1 MIRKEFLVSGRVQ
14 GVGFRF
20 FCKYQASLL
29 SLTGYAENLDD
40 GQVLIEVQG
49 DESSIRKFKTKIL
62 NGNGFSRV
70 ISIDEKDLTVDT
82 REKDFLH
89 TNYR

>member
-40 GQVLIEVQG
+40 GAFFIDLL
-49 DESSIRKFKTKIL
+49 SNS
-62 NGNGFSRV
+62 FSTP
-70 ISIDEKDLTVDT
+70 SK
-82 REKDFLH
+82 K
-89 TNYR
+89 Y

>member
-29 SLTGYAENLDD
+29 SLTGYAKNLED
-40 GQVLIEVQG
+40 GSVLIEVQG
-49 DESSIRKFKTKIL
+49 NESSIKKFKSSIL
-62 NGNGFSRV
+62 KGNGFSRI
-70 ISIDEKDLTVDT
+70 ISIDEKDLPVDT
-82 REKDFLH
+82 REKRFS
-89 TNYR
+89 TY

>member
-1 MIRKEFLVSGRVQ
+1 MIRKEFLVSGRVK

-40 GQVLIEVQG
+40 GQVH
-49 DESSIRKFKTKIL
+49 T
-62 NGNGFSRV
+62 
-70 ISIDEKDLTVDT
+70 LTTQVVMV
-82 REKDFLH
+82 
-89 TNYR
+89 NSYGQSG

>member
-29 SLTGYAENLDD
+29 SLTGYAKNLED
-40 GQVLIEVQG
+40 GSVLIEVQG
-49 DESSIRKFKTKIL
+49 NESSIKKFKSSIL
-62 NGNGFSRV
+62 KGNGYSRI
-70 ISIDEKDLTVDT
+70 ISIDEKDLPVDT
-82 REKDFLH
+82 REKRFS
-89 TNYR
+89 TY

>member
-29 SLTGYAENLDD
+29 SLTGYAKNLED
-40 GQVLIEVQG
+40 GSVLIEVQRN
-49 DESSIRKFKTKIL
+49 ESSIKKFKSSIL
-62 NGNGFSRV
+62 KGNGFSRI
-70 ISIDEKDLTVDT
+70 ISIDEKDLPVDT
-82 REKDFLH
+82 REKRFS
-89 TNYR
+89 TY

>member
-1 MIRKEFLVSGRVQ
+1 MIRREFIVSGRVQ

-29 SLTGYAENLDD
+29 SLTGYAKNLDD

-49 DESSIRKFKTKIL
+49 DEPSINKFKKNIL
-62 NGNGFSRV
+62 NGNGFSKV
-70 ISIDEKDLTVDT
+70 ISIAERELIADT
-82 REKDFLH
+82 REKRFS
-89 TNYR
+89 TY

>member
-49 DESSIRKFKTKIL
+49 DESSIRKF
-62 NGNGFSRV
+62 
-70 ISIDEKDLTVDT
+70 
-82 REKDFLH
+82 
-89 TNYR
+89 

>member
-20 FCKYQASLL
+20 FCMYQASLL

-82 REKDFLH
+82 HEKRFS
-89 TNYR
+89 TY